1 MRSVDRGYYDK
12 IFLLN
17 TVNYME
23 KLMRT
28 NFKFKIAA
36 VLGLL
41 AILIGLTGCANNN
54 SNKITVVGSSAMQ
67 LLAEQAGNDYR
78 LSHPDSNIVVQ
89 GGGSGTG
96 LSQVQAGA
104 VEIGTSDVFAE
115 TQKGIDAKKLQNH
128 LVAVVG
134 IVPIVNKSAGVKNL
148 TRQQLSDIFTGKI
161 INWKQVGGKNQ
172 NITVINRSK
181 GSGTRGTFEGL
192 ILNGK
197 KPIQAQE
204 QDSNGTVRKIV
215 SSTPGTI
222 SYISFPYANDE
233 NIQKLSIDKIKP
245 TNKNV
250 ETNRWHLWSYEH
262 MYTKGKPNKNVQ
274 KFIDYMLGSKVQNDL
289 VPKLGYISINK
300 MQVERDSNNHVVQK

>member
-28 NFKFKIAA
+28 NFKFKIVA

-161 INWKQVGGKNQ
+161 TNWKQVGGKNQ

>member
-1 MRSVDRGYYDK
+1 
-12 IFLLN
+12 
-17 TVNYME
+17 
-23 KLMRT
+23 MRT

-78 LSHPDSNIVVQ
+78 LSHLDSNIVVQ

-115 TQKGIDAKKLQNH
+115 TQKGIDATKLQNH

-161 INWKQVGGKNQ
+161 TNWKQVGGKNQ

>member
-78 LSHPDSNIVVQ
+78 LSHPDSNIFVQ

-115 TQKGIDAKKLQNH
+115 TQKGIDATKLQNH

-161 INWKQVGGKNQ
+161 TNWKQVGGKNQ

>member
-1 MRSVDRGYYDK
+1 MRK
-12 IFLLN
+12 
-17 TVNYME
+17 
-23 KLMRT
+23 

-36 VLGLL
+36 VCGLL

-134 IVPIVNKSAGVKNL
+134 IVPMVNKRAGVSNL
-148 TRQQLSDIFTGKI
+148 SKQQLSDIFTGKI
-161 INWKQVGGKNQ
+161 TNWKQVGGKNQ
-172 NITVINRSK
+172 TITVINRSK

-192 ILNGK
+192 VLNGK

-233 NIQKLSIDKIKP
+233 NIQKLSIDGIKP

-262 MYTKGKPNKNVQ
+262 IYTKGKPNKNVQ

-289 VPKLGYISINK
+289 VPKLGYISIDK

>member
-1 MRSVDRGYYDK
+1 
-12 IFLLN
+12 
-17 TVNYME
+17 
-23 KLMRT
+23 
-28 NFKFKIAA
+28 
-36 VLGLL
+36 
-41 AILIGLTGCANNN
+41 
-54 SNKITVVGSSAMQ
+54 MQ

-134 IVPIVNKSAGVKNL
+134 IVPIVNKSAGVSNL
-148 TRQQLSDIFTGKI
+148 SKQQLSDIFTGKI
-161 INWKQVGGKNQ
+161 TNWKQVGGKNQ
-172 NITVINRSK
+172 TITVINRSK
-181 GSGTRGTFEGL
+181 GTRGTFEGL
-192 ILNGK
+192 VLNGK

-233 NIQKLSIDKIKP
+233 NIQKLSIDGIKP

-262 MYTKGKPNKNVQ
+262 IYTKGKPNKNVQ

-289 VPKLGYISINK
+289 VPKLGYISIDK

>member
-1 MRSVDRGYYDK
+1 MRK
-12 IFLLN
+12 
-17 TVNYME
+17 
-23 KLMRT
+23 

-36 VLGLL
+36 VCGLL

-128 LVAVVG
+128 LIAVVG
-134 IVPIVNKSAGVKNL
+134 IVPIANRSAGVSNL
-148 TRQQLSDIFTGKI
+148 SKQQLSDIFTGKI
-161 INWKQVGGKNQ
+161 TNWKQVGGKNQ
-172 NITVINRSK
+172 TITVINRSK

-192 ILNGK
+192 VLNGK

-215 SSTPGTI
+215 SSTPGAI

-233 NIQKLSIDKIKP
+233 NIQKLSIDGIKP

-250 ETNRWHLWSYEH
+250 ETNRWQLWSYEH
-262 MYTKGKPNKNVQ
+262 IYTKGKPNKNVQ

-289 VPKLGYISINK
+289 VPKLGYISIDK

>member
-1 MRSVDRGYYDK
+1 MRK
-12 IFLLN
+12 
-17 TVNYME
+17 
-23 KLMRT
+23 

-36 VLGLL
+36 VCGLL

-134 IVPIVNKSAGVKNL
+134 IVPIVNKSAGVSNL
-148 TRQQLSDIFTGKI
+148 SKQQLSDIFTGKI
-161 INWKQVGGKNQ
+161 TNWKQVGGKNQ
-172 NITVINRSK
+172 TITVINRSK

-192 ILNGK
+192 VLNGK

-233 NIQKLSIDKIKP
+233 NIQKLSIDGIKP

-262 MYTKGKPNKNVQ
+262 IYTKGKPNKNVQ

-289 VPKLGYISINK
+289 VPKLGYISIDK
-300 MQVERDSNNHVVQK
+300 MQVEQRTCCQLPLNKSCCSKIKNRTF

>member
-1 MRSVDRGYYDK
+1 MRK
-12 IFLLN
+12 
-17 TVNYME
+17 
-23 KLMRT
+23 

-36 VLGLL
+36 VCVLL

-134 IVPIVNKSAGVKNL
+134 IVPIVNKSAGVSNL
-148 TRQQLSDIFTGKI
+148 SKQQLSDIFTGKI
-161 INWKQVGGKNQ
+161 TNWKQVGGKNQ
-172 NITVINRSK
+172 TITVINRSK

-192 ILNGK
+192 VLNGK

-233 NIQKLSIDKIKP
+233 NIQKLSIDGIKP

-262 MYTKGKPNKNVQ
+262 IYTKGKPNKNVQ

-289 VPKLGYISINK
+289 VPKLGYISIDK

>member
-1 MRSVDRGYYDK
+1 
-12 IFLLN
+12 
-17 TVNYME
+17 
-23 KLMRT
+23 MRT

-36 VLGLL
+36 FCGLL

-148 TRQQLSDIFTGKI
+148 TKQQLSDIFTGKI
-161 INWKQVGGKNQ
+161 TNWKQVGGKNQ

-233 NIQKLSIDKIKP
+233 NIQKLSIDGIKP

-300 MQVERDSNNHVVQK
+300 MKVERDSNNHIVQK

>member
-1 MRSVDRGYYDK
+1 MRK
-12 IFLLN
+12 
-17 TVNYME
+17 
-23 KLMRT
+23 

-36 VLGLL
+36 VCGLL

-134 IVPIVNKSAGVKNL
+134 VVPIANKSAGVNNL
-148 TRQQLSDIFTGKI
+148 SKQQLSDIFTGKI
-161 INWKQVGGKNQ
+161 TNWKQVGGKNQ
-172 NITVINRSK
+172 TITVINRSK

-192 ILNGK
+192 VLNGK

-233 NIQKLSIDKIKP
+233 NIQKLSIDGIKP

-262 MYTKGKPNKNVQ
+262 IYTKGKPNKNVQ

-289 VPKLGYISINK
+289 VPKLGYISIDK

>member
-104 VEIGTSDVFAE
+104 VEIGISDVFAE

-161 INWKQVGGKNQ
+161 TNWKQVGGKNQ

>member
-1 MRSVDRGYYDK
+1 MRK
-12 IFLLN
+12 
-17 TVNYME
+17 
-23 KLMRT
+23 KL
-28 NFKFKIAA
+28 KFKIAA
-36 VLGLL
+36 VCGLL

-134 IVPIVNKSAGVKNL
+134 IVPIVNKNAGVSNL
-148 TRQQLSDIFTGKI
+148 SKQQLSDIFTGKI
-161 INWKQVGGKNQ
+161 TNWKQVGGKNQ
-172 NITVINRSK
+172 TITVINRSK

-192 ILNGK
+192 VLNGK

-233 NIQKLSIDKIKP
+233 NIQKLSIDGIKP

-250 ETNRWHLWSYEH
+250 ETNRWQLWSYEH
-262 MYTKGKPNKNVQ
+262 IYTKGKPNKNVQ

-289 VPKLGYISINK
+289 VPKLGYISIDK